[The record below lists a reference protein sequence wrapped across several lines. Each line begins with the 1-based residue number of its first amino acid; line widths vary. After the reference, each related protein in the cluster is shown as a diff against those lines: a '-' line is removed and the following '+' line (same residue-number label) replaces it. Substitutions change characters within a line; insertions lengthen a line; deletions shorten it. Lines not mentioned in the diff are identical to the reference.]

1 MAVNYSAL
9 SLNTFSV
16 NWIRH
21 RKIRF
26 NFAKKTFKTYFN
38 MENLQDHE
46 TGEFIAL
53 FDDGRKKIHSRL
65 KALSNRESLFSKI
78 AIGLGNIFTS

>member
-1 MAVNYSAL
+1 
-9 SLNTFSV
+9 
-16 NWIRH
+16 
-21 RKIRF
+21 
-26 NFAKKTFKTYFN
+26 